1 MKLTFVD
8 AGVLIAA
15 ARGNHEL
22 STKALNIL
30 ADPEREFVSSD
41 FVKLEVLPKPIHY
54 RNLAEVEFYD
64 IFFAAVQQWV
74 DVSDELIR
82 TAYQEACQ
90 AGLSAVD
97 AIHVAA
103 AILANATELVTTEK
117 PEKVI
122 HRTSSINVVSIQDS

>member
-1 MKLTFVD
+1 MKLTFID

-22 STKALNIL
+22 STNALTIL
-30 ADPEREFVSSD
+30 SDPEREFVSSD
-41 FVKLEVLPKPIHY
+41 FVKLEVLPKPVHY
-54 RNLAEVEFYD
+54 GNMAEVEFYE
-64 IFFAAVQQWV
+64 IFFEAVKQWV
-74 DVSDELIR
+74 DVSDELVKK
-82 TAYQEACQ
+82 AYQEACQ
-90 AGLSAVD
+90 AGLSAID

-122 HRTSSINVVSIQDS
+122 HRTTSIKVVSIQDN